1 MKKPRI
7 KPITDDF
14 TARIF
19 IVDGHQ
25 VVFEKTE
32 KGYEF
37 VGILEPIEILSIIP
51 ADKVKGGDTE
61 K

>member
-1 MKKPRI
+1 MKEPRI
-7 KPITDDF
+7 KPITEDF

-19 IVDGHQ
+19 IVDGNQ

-37 VGILEPIEILSIIP
+37 VGILEPIEILSITP
-51 ADKVKGGDTE
+51 VDEVEEGKDE
-61 K
+61 S